1 MNTKEAASIF
11 VEKIKNYE
19 LKISKI
25 NDEPVDQDAVDH
37 LIDLIEEHGEL
48 KITFDIEN
56 AEYTIMLSIDDE
68 SAVVVYDYHEV
79 FDDIAEDI
87 RTYQSCVG
95 ID

>member
-1 MNTKEAASIF
+1 MDTKEAASIF
-11 VEKIKNYE
+11 LEKIKEYE

-25 NDEPVDQDAVDH
+25 NNEPVDVDALDH
-37 LIDLIEEHGEL
+37 LEDLIQEHEEL
-48 KITFDIEN
+48 KITFDIDNSEH
-56 AEYTIMLSIDDE
+56 TIMLSVDDE

-87 RTYQSCVG
+87 RTYQSCMG